1 MDNNRGIKSLQRDR
15 KRIIILT
22 KKQKKKLEEINE
34 KNDEELKKLEKKVRQ
49 LQIITFIKTV
59 PLIVVGAIF
68 KSTANTIDNLITPTK
83 KDLTATDKNKDIEN
97 KEAIEEKTTNKEKK
111 LNITYNNTVDNN
123 TNDFYTISDPTYY
136 KKKEI
141 STEIEAKENEKLE
154 EKELENVKDKKL
166 IKHYEEK
173 LKEKRVEIKLLAA
186 SIPLSVGTDIYYEK
200 ADEIYKKINIVLDK
214 LNDLEQKI
222 KVDGTLYDDNYIN
235 YLVDSYTK
243 EFDDGRLVA
252 EIKNSELYRDISIKI
267 EQLEDEKAKIKRL
280 VSEKQKDL
288 DSEEIINDETK
299 TNSYNINTTSMYP
312 EEEIKEDKNV
322 EEKNI
327 EEEPEE
333 TDDFSFDDEKKE
345 YDNFIDQQEH
355 IKIEEERE
363 ETKARS
369 ELENYKLRIAAIK
382 KQCESLKR
390 MITKRSLIKPT
401 VRNAKL
407 ITVTV
412 LASIYNMRNILRNKK
427 FRRRRK
433 RLTRIEYTK
442 AIENDPNEI
451 SNVSNL
457 INKSYQQIDA
467 LISEIKTKF
476 SSFNAIEYQSLISDL
491 EEIKRILEEREYE
504 IERVRKQQVNND
516 AKKYRK

>member
-59 PLIVVGAIF
+59 PLIIVGAIF
-68 KSTANTIDNLITPTK
+68 KSTANTIDNLITPKK
-83 KDLTATDKNKDIEN
+83 KDLTATDKNKDIED
-97 KEAIEEKTTNKEKK
+97 KEVIEEKIANNEKNS
-111 LNITYNNTVDNN
+111 NITYNN
-123 TNDFYTISDPTYY
+123 TNDFYTIPDPTYY
-136 KKKEI
+136 KE
-141 STEIEAKENEKLE
+141 KENEKLE
-154 EKELENVKDKKL
+154 DKELENVKDKKL

-200 ADEIYKKINIVLDK
+200 ADEIYKKINIVLSK

-222 KVDGTLYDDNYIN
+222 KVDGNLYDDNYIN

-267 EQLEDEKAKIKRL
+267 EQLEEEKAKIKRL

-288 DSEEIINDETK
+288 DSEEIINNETE
-299 TNSYNINTTSMYP
+299 TTSYNINTTSKYP
-312 EEEIKEDKNV
+312 EEEKI
-322 EEKNI
+322 I
-327 EEEPEE
+327 EEAPEE
-333 TDDFSFDDEKKE
+333 TDNFSFDDEKKE
-345 YDNFIDQQEH
+345 YDKFLDQQEH

-363 ETKARS
+363 EAKARS
-369 ELENYKLRIAAIK
+369 EIENYKLRIAAIK

-390 MITKRSLIKPT
+390 MITKRSLVKPT

-451 SNVSNL
+451 GNVSIL

-476 SSFNAIEYQSLISDL
+476 SSFNTIEYQSLISDL

-504 IERVRKQQVNND
+504 IERVRKRQVNND
-516 AKKYRK
+516 VKKYRK

>member
-49 LQIITFIKTV
+49 LQIINFIKTV
-59 PLIVVGAIF
+59 PLIIVGAIF
-68 KSTANTIDNLITPTK
+68 KSTANTIDNLITPTN
-83 KDLTATDKNKDIEN
+83 KDLTATDKNKDIED
-97 KEAIEEKTTNKEKK
+97 KEVIEEKIANNEKNS
-111 LNITYNNTVDNN
+111 NITYNN
-123 TNDFYTISDPTYY
+123 TNDFYTIPDPTYY
-136 KKKEI
+136 KE
-141 STEIEAKENEKLE
+141 KENEKLE
-154 EKELENVKDKKL
+154 DKELENVKDKKL

-200 ADEIYKKINIVLDK
+200 ADEIYKKINIVLSK

-222 KVDGTLYDDNYIN
+222 KVDGNLYDDNYIN

-267 EQLEDEKAKIKRL
+267 EQLEEEKAKIKRL

-288 DSEEIINDETK
+288 DSEEIINNETE
-299 TNSYNINTTSMYP
+299 TTSYNINTTSKCP
-312 EEEIKEDKNV
+312 EEEKI
-322 EEKNI
+322 I
-327 EEEPEE
+327 EEAPEE
-333 TDDFSFDDEKKE
+333 TDNFSFDDEKKE
-345 YDNFIDQQEH
+345 YDKFLDQQEH

-363 ETKARS
+363 EAKTRS
-369 ELENYKLRIAAIK
+369 EIENYKLRIAAIK

-390 MITKRSLIKPT
+390 MITKRSLVKPT

-451 SNVSNL
+451 SNVSIL
-457 INKSYQQIDA
+457 INKSYQQIDD

-504 IERVRKQQVNND
+504 IERVRKRQVNND
-516 AKKYRK
+516 VKKYRK

>member
-59 PLIVVGAIF
+59 PLIIVGAIF
-68 KSTANTIDNLITPTK
+68 KSTANTIDNLITPKK
-83 KDLTATDKNKDIEN
+83 KDLTATDNNKDIED
-97 KEAIEEKTTNKEKK
+97 KEVIEEKIANNEKNS
-111 LNITYNNTVDNN
+111 NITYNN
-123 TNDFYTISDPTYY
+123 TNDFYTIPDPTYY
-136 KKKEI
+136 KE
-141 STEIEAKENEKLE
+141 KENEKLE
-154 EKELENVKDKKL
+154 DKELENVKDKKL

-200 ADEIYKKINIVLDK
+200 ADEIYKKINIVLSK

-222 KVDGTLYDDNYIN
+222 KVDGNLYDDNYIN

-252 EIKNSELYRDISIKI
+252 EIKNSELYRDISMKI
-267 EQLEDEKAKIKRL
+267 EQLEEEKAKIKRL

-288 DSEEIINDETK
+288 DSEEIINNETE
-299 TNSYNINTTSMYP
+299 TTSYNINTTSKCP
-312 EEEIKEDKNV
+312 EEEKI
-322 EEKNI
+322 I
-327 EEEPEE
+327 EEAPEE
-333 TDDFSFDDEKKE
+333 TDNFSFDDEKKE
-345 YDNFIDQQEH
+345 YDKFLDQQEH

-363 ETKARS
+363 EVKTRS
-369 ELENYKLRIAAIK
+369 EIENYKLRIAAIK

-390 MITKRSLIKPT
+390 MITKRSLVKPT

-451 SNVSNL
+451 GNVSIL

-476 SSFNAIEYQSLISDL
+476 SSFNTIEYQSLISDL

-504 IERVRKQQVNND
+504 IERVRKRQVNND
-516 AKKYRK
+516 VKKYRK

>member
-59 PLIVVGAIF
+59 PLIIVGAIF
-68 KSTANTIDNLITPTK
+68 KSTANTIDNLITPKK
-83 KDLTATDKNKDIEN
+83 KDLTATDKNKDIED
-97 KEAIEEKTTNKEKK
+97 KEVIEEKIANNEKNS
-111 LNITYNNTVDNN
+111 NITYNN
-123 TNDFYTISDPTYY
+123 TNDFYTIPDPTYY
-136 KKKEI
+136 KE
-141 STEIEAKENEKLE
+141 KENEKLE
-154 EKELENVKDKKL
+154 DKELENVKDKKL

-200 ADEIYKKINIVLDK
+200 ADEIYKKINIVLSK

-222 KVDGTLYDDNYIN
+222 KVDGNLYDDNYIN

-267 EQLEDEKAKIKRL
+267 EQLEEEKAKIKRL

-288 DSEEIINDETK
+288 ASEEIINNETE
-299 TNSYNINTTSMYP
+299 TTSYNINTTSKCP
-312 EEEIKEDKNV
+312 EEEKI
-322 EEKNI
+322 I
-327 EEEPEE
+327 EEAPEE
-333 TDDFSFDDEKKE
+333 TDNFSFDDEKKE
-345 YDNFIDQQEH
+345 YDKFLDQQEH

-363 ETKARS
+363 EAKARS
-369 ELENYKLRIAAIK
+369 EIENYKLRIAAIK

-390 MITKRSLIKPT
+390 MITKRSLVKPT

-451 SNVSNL
+451 SNVSIL

-504 IERVRKQQVNND
+504 IERVRKRQVNND
-516 AKKYRK
+516 VKKYRK

>member
-34 KNDEELKKLEKKVRQ
+34 KNDEELKKLEEKVRQ

-59 PLIVVGAIF
+59 PLIIVGAIF

-83 KDLTATDKNKDIEN
+83 KDLTTTDKNKDIED
-97 KEAIEEKTTNKEKK
+97 KEVIEEKIANNEKNS
-111 LNITYNNTVDNN
+111 NITYNN
-123 TNDFYTISDPTYY
+123 TNDFYTIPDPTYY
-136 KKKEI
+136 KE
-141 STEIEAKENEKLE
+141 KENEKLE
-154 EKELENVKDKKL
+154 DKELENVKDKKL

-200 ADEIYKKINIVLDK
+200 ADEIYKKINIVLSK

-222 KVDGTLYDDNYIN
+222 KVDGNLYDDNYIN

-267 EQLEDEKAKIKRL
+267 EQLEEEKAKIKRL

-288 DSEEIINDETK
+288 DSEEIINNETE
-299 TNSYNINTTSMYP
+299 TTSYNINTTSKYP
-312 EEEIKEDKNV
+312 EEEKI
-322 EEKNI
+322 I
-327 EEEPEE
+327 EEAPEE
-333 TDDFSFDDEKKE
+333 TDNFSFDDEKKE
-345 YDNFIDQQEH
+345 YDKFLDQQEH

-363 ETKARS
+363 EAKTRS
-369 ELENYKLRIAAIK
+369 EIENYKLRIAAIK

-390 MITKRSLIKPT
+390 MITKRSLVKPT

-504 IERVRKQQVNND
+504 IERVRKKQVNND
-516 AKKYRK
+516 VKKYRK

>member
-59 PLIVVGAIF
+59 PLIIVGAIF
-68 KSTANTIDNLITPTK
+68 KSTANTIDNLITPKK
-83 KDLTATDKNKDIEN
+83 KDLTATDKNKDIED
-97 KEAIEEKTTNKEKK
+97 KEVIEEKIANNEKNS
-111 LNITYNNTVDNN
+111 NITYNN
-123 TNDFYTISDPTYY
+123 TNDFYTIPDPTYY
-136 KKKEI
+136 KE
-141 STEIEAKENEKLE
+141 KENEKLE
-154 EKELENVKDKKL
+154 DKELENVKDKKL

-200 ADEIYKKINIVLDK
+200 ADEIYKKINIVLSK

-222 KVDGTLYDDNYIN
+222 KVDGNLYDDNYIN

-267 EQLEDEKAKIKRL
+267 EQLEEEKAKIKRL

-288 DSEEIINDETK
+288 DSEEIINNETE
-299 TNSYNINTTSMYP
+299 TTSYNINTTSKCP
-312 EEEIKEDKNV
+312 EEEKI
-322 EEKNI
+322 I
-327 EEEPEE
+327 EEAPEE
-333 TDDFSFDDEKKE
+333 TDNFSFDDEKKE
-345 YDNFIDQQEH
+345 YDKFLDQQEH

-363 ETKARS
+363 EAKARS
-369 ELENYKLRIAAIK
+369 EIENYKLRIAAIK
-382 KQCESLKR
+382 KQCEFLKR
-390 MITKRSLIKPT
+390 MIIKRSLVKPT

-451 SNVSNL
+451 GNVSIL

-476 SSFNAIEYQSLISDL
+476 SSFNTIEYQSLISDL

-504 IERVRKQQVNND
+504 IERVRKRQVNND
-516 AKKYRK
+516 VKKYRK

>member
-59 PLIVVGAIF
+59 PLIIVGAIF

-83 KDLTATDKNKDIEN
+83 KDLTATDKNKDIED
-97 KEAIEEKTTNKEKK
+97 KEVIEEKIANNEKNS
-111 LNITYNNTVDNN
+111 NITYNN
-123 TNDFYTISDPTYY
+123 TNDFYTIPDPTYY
-136 KKKEI
+136 KE
-141 STEIEAKENEKLE
+141 KENEKLE
-154 EKELENVKDKKL
+154 DKELENVKDKKL

-200 ADEIYKKINIVLDK
+200 ADEIYKKINIVLSK

-222 KVDGTLYDDNYIN
+222 KVDGNLYDDNYIN

-267 EQLEDEKAKIKRL
+267 EQLEEEKAKIKRL

-288 DSEEIINDETK
+288 DSEEIINNETE
-299 TNSYNINTTSMYP
+299 TTSYNINTTSKYP
-312 EEEIKEDKNV
+312 EEEKI
-322 EEKNI
+322 I
-327 EEEPEE
+327 EEAPEE
-333 TDDFSFDDEKKE
+333 TDNFSFDDEKKE
-345 YDNFIDQQEH
+345 YDKFLDQQEH

-363 ETKARS
+363 EAKARS
-369 ELENYKLRIAAIK
+369 EIENYKLRIAAIK

-390 MITKRSLIKPT
+390 MITKRSLVKPT

-451 SNVSNL
+451 SNVSIL

-504 IERVRKQQVNND
+504 IERVRKRQVNND
-516 AKKYRK
+516 VKKYRK

>member
-59 PLIVVGAIF
+59 PLIIVGAIF

-83 KDLTATDKNKDIEN
+83 KDLMATDKNKDIED
-97 KEAIEEKTTNKEKK
+97 KEVIEEKIANNEKNS
-111 LNITYNNTVDNN
+111 NITYNN
-123 TNDFYTISDPTYY
+123 TNDFYTIPDPTYY
-136 KKKEI
+136 KE
-141 STEIEAKENEKLE
+141 KENEKLE

-200 ADEIYKKINIVLDK
+200 ADEIYKKINIVLSK

-222 KVDGTLYDDNYIN
+222 KVDGNLYDDNYIN

-267 EQLEDEKAKIKRL
+267 EQLEEEKAKIKRL

-288 DSEEIINDETK
+288 DSEEIINNETE
-299 TNSYNINTTSMYP
+299 TTSYNINTTSKYP
-312 EEEIKEDKNV
+312 EEEKI
-322 EEKNI
+322 I
-327 EEEPEE
+327 EEAPEE
-333 TDDFSFDDEKKE
+333 TDNFSFDDEKKE
-345 YDNFIDQQEH
+345 YDKFLDQQEH

-363 ETKARS
+363 EAKARS
-369 ELENYKLRIAAIK
+369 EIENYKLRIAAIK

-390 MITKRSLIKPT
+390 MITKRSLVKPT

-504 IERVRKQQVNND
+504 IERVRKKQVNND
-516 AKKYRK
+516 VKKYRK

>member
-59 PLIVVGAIF
+59 PLIIVGAIF
-68 KSTANTIDNLITPTK
+68 KSTANTIDNLITPKK
-83 KDLTATDKNKDIEN
+83 KDLTATDKNKDIED
-97 KEAIEEKTTNKEKK
+97 KEVIEEKIANNEKNS
-111 LNITYNNTVDNN
+111 NITYNN
-123 TNDFYTISDPTYY
+123 TNDFYTIPDPTYY
-136 KKKEI
+136 KE
-141 STEIEAKENEKLE
+141 KENEKLE
-154 EKELENVKDKKL
+154 DKELENVKDKKL

-200 ADEIYKKINIVLDK
+200 ADEIYKKINIVLSK

-222 KVDGTLYDDNYIN
+222 KVDGNLYDDNYIN

-267 EQLEDEKAKIKRL
+267 EQLEEEKAKIKRL

-288 DSEEIINDETK
+288 DSEEIINNETE
-299 TNSYNINTTSMYP
+299 TNSYNINTTSKYP
-312 EEEIKEDKNV
+312 EEEKI
-322 EEKNI
+322 I
-327 EEEPEE
+327 EEAPEE
-333 TDDFSFDDEKKE
+333 TDNFSFDDEKKE
-345 YDNFIDQQEH
+345 YDKFLDQQEH

-363 ETKARS
+363 EAKTRS
-369 ELENYKLRIAAIK
+369 EIENYKLRIAAIK

-390 MITKRSLIKPT
+390 MITKRSLVKPT

-451 SNVSNL
+451 SNVSIL

-504 IERVRKQQVNND
+504 IERVRKRQVNND
-516 AKKYRK
+516 VKKYRK

>member
-59 PLIVVGAIF
+59 PLIIVGAIF

-83 KDLTATDKNKDIEN
+83 KDLTATDKNKDIED
-97 KEAIEEKTTNKEKK
+97 KEVIEEKIANNEKNS
-111 LNITYNNTVDNN
+111 NITYNN
-123 TNDFYTISDPTYY
+123 TNDFYTIPDPTYY
-136 KKKEI
+136 KE
-141 STEIEAKENEKLE
+141 KENEKLE
-154 EKELENVKDKKL
+154 DKELENVKDKKL

-200 ADEIYKKINIVLDK
+200 ADEIYKKINIVLSK

-222 KVDGTLYDDNYIN
+222 KVDGNLYDDNYIN

-252 EIKNSELYRDISIKI
+252 EIKNSELYRDISTKI
-267 EQLEDEKAKIKRL
+267 EQLEEEKAKIKRL

-288 DSEEIINDETK
+288 DSEEIINDETE

-322 EEKNI
+322 EEKII
-327 EEEPEE
+327 EEAPEE

-363 ETKARS
+363 EAKARS
-369 ELENYKLRIAAIK
+369 EIENYKLRIAAIK
-382 KQCESLKR
+382 KQCEFLKR
-390 MITKRSLIKPT
+390 MIIKRSLVKPT

-451 SNVSNL
+451 GNVSIL

-476 SSFNAIEYQSLISDL
+476 SSFNTIEYQSLISDL

-504 IERVRKQQVNND
+504 IERVRKRQVNND
-516 AKKYRK
+516 VKKYRK

>member
-59 PLIVVGAIF
+59 PLIIVGAIF

-83 KDLTATDKNKDIEN
+83 KDLTATDKNKDIED
-97 KEAIEEKTTNKEKK
+97 KEVIEEKIANNEKNS
-111 LNITYNNTVDNN
+111 NITYNN
-123 TNDFYTISDPTYY
+123 TNDFYTIPDPTYY
-136 KKKEI
+136 KEKE
-141 STEIEAKENEKLE
+141 KEKLE
-154 EKELENVKDKKL
+154 DKELENVKDKKL

-200 ADEIYKKINIVLDK
+200 ADEIYKKINIVLSK

-252 EIKNSELYRDISIKI
+252 EIKNSELYRDISTKI
-267 EQLEDEKAKIKRL
+267 EQLEEEKAKIKRL

-288 DSEEIINDETK
+288 DFEEIINDETE
-299 TNSYNINTTSMYP
+299 TNSNNINTTSKYP
-312 EEEIKEDKNV
+312 EEEKIV
-322 EEKNI
+322 EEA
-327 EEEPEE
+327 PEE
-333 TDDFSFDDEKKE
+333 TDNFSFDDEKKE
-345 YDNFIDQQEH
+345 YDKFLDQQEH

-363 ETKARS
+363 EAKARS
-369 ELENYKLRIAAIK
+369 EIENYKLRIAAIK

-390 MITKRSLIKPT
+390 MITKRSLVKPT

-433 RLTRIEYTK
+433 HLTRIEYTK

-504 IERVRKQQVNND
+504 IERVRKKQVNND
-516 AKKYRK
+516 VKKYRK

>member
-59 PLIVVGAIF
+59 PLIIVGAIF
-68 KSTANTIDNLITPTK
+68 KSTANTIDNLITPKK
-83 KDLTATDKNKDIEN
+83 KDLTATDKNKDIED
-97 KEAIEEKTTNKEKK
+97 KEVIEEKIANNEKNS
-111 LNITYNNTVDNN
+111 NITYNN
-123 TNDFYTISDPTYY
+123 TNDFYTIPDPTYY
-136 KKKEI
+136 KE
-141 STEIEAKENEKLE
+141 KENEKLE
-154 EKELENVKDKKL
+154 DKELENVKDKKL

-200 ADEIYKKINIVLDK
+200 ADEIYKKINIVLSK

-222 KVDGTLYDDNYIN
+222 KVDGNLYDDNYIN

-267 EQLEDEKAKIKRL
+267 EQLEEEKAKIKRL

-299 TNSYNINTTSMYP
+299 TNSYNINTTSKYP
-312 EEEIKEDKNV
+312 EEEIKEDKDMK
-322 EEKNI
+322 EKVI
-327 EEEPEE
+327 EEAPEE

-345 YDNFIDQQEH
+345 YDKFLDQQEH

-363 ETKARS
+363 EAKARS
-369 ELENYKLRIAAIK
+369 EIENYKLRIAAIK

-390 MITKRSLIKPT
+390 MITKRSLVKPT

-451 SNVSNL
+451 GNVSIL

-476 SSFNAIEYQSLISDL
+476 SSFNTIEYQSLISDL

-504 IERVRKQQVNND
+504 IERVRKRQVNND
-516 AKKYRK
+516 VKKYRK

>member
-59 PLIVVGAIF
+59 PLIIVGAIF
-68 KSTANTIDNLITPTK
+68 KSTANTIDNLITPKK
-83 KDLTATDKNKDIEN
+83 KDLTATDKNKYIED
-97 KEAIEEKTTNKEKK
+97 KEVIEEKIANNEKNS
-111 LNITYNNTVDNN
+111 NITYNN
-123 TNDFYTISDPTYY
+123 TNDFYTIPDPTYY
-136 KKKEI
+136 KE
-141 STEIEAKENEKLE
+141 KENEKLE
-154 EKELENVKDKKL
+154 DKKLENVKDKKL

-200 ADEIYKKINIVLDK
+200 ADEIYKKINIVLSK

-222 KVDGTLYDDNYIN
+222 KVDGNLYDDNYIN

-252 EIKNSELYRDISIKI
+252 EIKNSELYRDISMKI
-267 EQLEDEKAKIKRL
+267 EQLEEEKAKIKRL

-299 TNSYNINTTSMYP
+299 TNSYNINTTSKYP
-312 EEEIKEDKNV
+312 EEEIKEDKDMK
-322 EEKNI
+322 EKVI
-327 EEEPEE
+327 EEAPEE

-345 YDNFIDQQEH
+345 YDKFLDQQEH

-363 ETKARS
+363 EAKTRS
-369 ELENYKLRIAAIK
+369 EIENYKLRIAAIK

-390 MITKRSLIKPT
+390 MITKRSLVKPT

-451 SNVSNL
+451 SNVSIL

-476 SSFNAIEYQSLISDL
+476 SSFNAIEYQFLISDL

-504 IERVRKQQVNND
+504 IERVRKRQVNND
-516 AKKYRK
+516 VKKYRK

>member
-59 PLIVVGAIF
+59 PLIIVGAIF

-83 KDLTATDKNKDIEN
+83 KDLTATDKNKDIED
-97 KEAIEEKTTNKEKK
+97 KEVIEEKTANNEKNS
-111 LNITYNNTVDNN
+111 NITYNN
-123 TNDFYTISDPTYY
+123 TNDFYTIPDPTYY
-136 KKKEI
+136 KEKE
-141 STEIEAKENEKLE
+141 KEKLE
-154 EKELENVKDKKL
+154 DKELENVKDKKL

-186 SIPLSVGTDIYYEK
+186 SIPLSIGTDIYYEK
-200 ADEIYKKINIVLDK
+200 ADEIYKKINIVLSK

-252 EIKNSELYRDISIKI
+252 EIKNSELYRDISTKI
-267 EQLEDEKAKIKRL
+267 EQLEEEKAKIKRL

-288 DSEEIINDETK
+288 DSEEIINDETE
-299 TNSYNINTTSMYP
+299 TNSYNINTTSKYP
-312 EEEIKEDKNV
+312 EEEKI
-322 EEKNI
+322 I
-327 EEEPEE
+327 EEAPEE
-333 TDDFSFDDEKKE
+333 TDNFSFDDEKKE
-345 YDNFIDQQEH
+345 YDKFLDQQEH

-363 ETKARS
+363 EAKARS
-369 ELENYKLRIAAIK
+369 EIENYKLRIAAIK

-390 MITKRSLIKPT
+390 TITKRSLVKPT

-433 RLTRIEYTK
+433 HLTRIEYTK

-476 SSFNAIEYQSLISDL
+476 SSFNAIEYQYLISDL

-504 IERVRKQQVNND
+504 IERVRKRQVNND
-516 AKKYRK
+516 VKKYRK

>member
-49 LQIITFIKTV
+49 LQIINFIKTV
-59 PLIVVGAIF
+59 PLIIVGAIF
-68 KSTANTIDNLITPTK
+68 KSTANTIDNLITPKK
-83 KDLTATDKNKDIEN
+83 KDLTATDKNKDIED
-97 KEAIEEKTTNKEKK
+97 KEVIEEKIANNEKNS
-111 LNITYNNTVDNN
+111 NITYNN
-123 TNDFYTISDPTYY
+123 TNDFYTIPDPTYY
-136 KKKEI
+136 KE
-141 STEIEAKENEKLE
+141 KENEKLE
-154 EKELENVKDKKL
+154 DKELENVKDKKL

-200 ADEIYKKINIVLDK
+200 ADDIYKKINIVLSK

-222 KVDGTLYDDNYIN
+222 KVDGNLYDDNYIN

-267 EQLEDEKAKIKRL
+267 EQLEEEKAKIKRL

-288 DSEEIINDETK
+288 DSEEIINNETE
-299 TNSYNINTTSMYP
+299 TNSYNINTTSKYP
-312 EEEIKEDKNV
+312 EEEKI
-322 EEKNI
+322 I
-327 EEEPEE
+327 EEAPEE
-333 TDDFSFDDEKKE
+333 TDNFSFDDEKKE
-345 YDNFIDQQEH
+345 YDKFLDQQEH

-363 ETKARS
+363 EAKTRS
-369 ELENYKLRIAAIK
+369 EIENYKLRIAAIK

-390 MITKRSLIKPT
+390 MITKRSLVKPT

-451 SNVSNL
+451 SNVSIL

-476 SSFNAIEYQSLISDL
+476 SSFNTIEYQSLISDL

-504 IERVRKQQVNND
+504 IERVRKRQVNND
-516 AKKYRK
+516 VKKYRK

>member
-59 PLIVVGAIF
+59 PLIIVGAIF

-83 KDLTATDKNKDIEN
+83 KDLTATDKNKDIED
-97 KEAIEEKTTNKEKK
+97 KEVIEEKIANNEKNS
-111 LNITYNNTVDNN
+111 NITYNN
-123 TNDFYTISDPTYY
+123 TNDFYTIPDPTYY
-136 KKKEI
+136 KE
-141 STEIEAKENEKLE
+141 KENEKLE
-154 EKELENVKDKKL
+154 DKELENVKDKKL

-200 ADEIYKKINIVLDK
+200 ADEIYKKINIVLSK

-222 KVDGTLYDDNYIN
+222 KVDGNLYDDNYIN

-267 EQLEDEKAKIKRL
+267 EQLEEEKAKIKRL

-288 DSEEIINDETK
+288 DSEEIINNETE
-299 TNSYNINTTSMYP
+299 TTSYNINTTSKCP
-312 EEEIKEDKNV
+312 EEEKI
-322 EEKNI
+322 I
-327 EEEPEE
+327 EEAPEE
-333 TDDFSFDDEKKE
+333 TDNFSFDDEKKE
-345 YDNFIDQQEH
+345 YDKFLDQQEH

-363 ETKARS
+363 EAKTRS
-369 ELENYKLRIAAIK
+369 EIENYKLRIAAIK

-390 MITKRSLIKPT
+390 MITKRSLVKPT

-451 SNVSNL
+451 SNVSIL

-476 SSFNAIEYQSLISDL
+476 SSFNTIEYQSLISDL

-504 IERVRKQQVNND
+504 IERVRKRQVNND
-516 AKKYRK
+516 VKKYRK

>member
-59 PLIVVGAIF
+59 PLIIVGAIF
-68 KSTANTIDNLITPTK
+68 KSTANTIDNLITPKK
-83 KDLTATDKNKDIEN
+83 KDLTATDNNKDIED
-97 KEAIEEKTTNKEKK
+97 KEVIEEKIANNEKNS
-111 LNITYNNTVDNN
+111 NITYNN
-123 TNDFYTISDPTYY
+123 TNDFYTIPDPTYY
-136 KKKEI
+136 KE
-141 STEIEAKENEKLE
+141 KENEKLE
-154 EKELENVKDKKL
+154 DKELENVKDKKL

-200 ADEIYKKINIVLDK
+200 ADEIYKKINIVLSK

-222 KVDGTLYDDNYIN
+222 KVDGNLYDDNYIN

-267 EQLEDEKAKIKRL
+267 EQLEEEKAKIKRL

-288 DSEEIINDETK
+288 DSEEIINNETE
-299 TNSYNINTTSMYP
+299 TTSYNINTTSKCP
-312 EEEIKEDKNV
+312 EEEKI
-322 EEKNI
+322 I
-327 EEEPEE
+327 EEAPEE
-333 TDDFSFDDEKKE
+333 TDNFSFDDEKKE
-345 YDNFIDQQEH
+345 YDKFLDQQEH

-363 ETKARS
+363 EAKTRS
-369 ELENYKLRIAAIK
+369 EIENYKLRIAAIK

-390 MITKRSLIKPT
+390 MITKRSLVKPT

-412 LASIYNMRNILRNKK
+412 LASIYNMRNILRNNK

-451 SNVSNL
+451 SNVSIL

-504 IERVRKQQVNND
+504 IERVRKRQVNND
-516 AKKYRK
+516 VKKYRK

>member
-59 PLIVVGAIF
+59 PLIIVGAIF
-68 KSTANTIDNLITPTK
+68 KSTANTIDNLITPKK
-83 KDLTATDKNKDIEN
+83 KDLTATDKNKDIED
-97 KEAIEEKTTNKEKK
+97 KEVIEEKIANNEKNS
-111 LNITYNNTVDNN
+111 NITYNN
-123 TNDFYTISDPTYY
+123 TNDFYTIPDPTYY
-136 KKKEI
+136 KE
-141 STEIEAKENEKLE
+141 KENEKLE
-154 EKELENVKDKKL
+154 DKELENVKDKKL

-200 ADEIYKKINIVLDK
+200 ADEIYKKINIVLSK

-222 KVDGTLYDDNYIN
+222 KVDGNLYDDNYIN

-267 EQLEDEKAKIKRL
+267 EQLEEEKAKIKRL

-288 DSEEIINDETK
+288 DSEEIINNETE
-299 TNSYNINTTSMYP
+299 TTSYNINTTSKCP
-312 EEEIKEDKNV
+312 EEEKI
-322 EEKNI
+322 I
-327 EEEPEE
+327 EEAPEE
-333 TDDFSFDDEKKE
+333 TDNFSFDDEKKE
-345 YDNFIDQQEH
+345 YDKFLDQQEH

-363 ETKARS
+363 EAKARS
-369 ELENYKLRIAAIK
+369 EIENYKLRIAAIK

-390 MITKRSLIKPT
+390 MITKRSLVKPT

-451 SNVSNL
+451 SNVSIL

-476 SSFNAIEYQSLISDL
+476 SSFNTIEYQSLISDL

-504 IERVRKQQVNND
+504 IERVRKRQVNND
-516 AKKYRK
+516 VKKYRK

>member
-59 PLIVVGAIF
+59 PLIIVGAIF

-83 KDLTATDKNKDIEN
+83 KDLMATDKNKDIED
-97 KEAIEEKTTNKEKK
+97 KEVIEEKIANNEKNS
-111 LNITYNNTVDNN
+111 NITYNN
-123 TNDFYTISDPTYY
+123 TNDFYTIPDPTYY
-136 KKKEI
+136 KE
-141 STEIEAKENEKLE
+141 KENEKLE
-154 EKELENVKDKKL
+154 DKELENVKDKKL

-200 ADEIYKKINIVLDK
+200 ADEIYKKINIVLSK

-252 EIKNSELYRDISIKI
+252 EIKNSELYRDISTKI
-267 EQLEDEKAKIKRL
+267 EQLEEEKAKIKRL

-288 DSEEIINDETK
+288 DSEEIINDETE
-299 TNSYNINTTSMYP
+299 TNSYNINTTSKYP
-312 EEEIKEDKNV
+312 EEKI
-322 EEKNI
+322 I
-327 EEEPEE
+327 EEAPEE
-333 TDDFSFDDEKKE
+333 TDNFSFDDEKKE
-345 YDNFIDQQEH
+345 YDKFLDQQEH

-363 ETKARS
+363 EAKARS
-369 ELENYKLRIAAIK
+369 EIENYKLRIAAIK

-390 MITKRSLIKPT
+390 MITKRSLVKPT

-504 IERVRKQQVNND
+504 IERVRKRQVNND
-516 AKKYRK
+516 VKKYRK

>member
-59 PLIVVGAIF
+59 PLIIVGAIF
-68 KSTANTIDNLITPTK
+68 KSTANTIDNLITPKK
-83 KDLTATDKNKDIEN
+83 KDLTATDKNKDIED
-97 KEAIEEKTTNKEKK
+97 KEVIEEKIANNEKNS
-111 LNITYNNTVDNN
+111 NITYNN
-123 TNDFYTISDPTYY
+123 TNDFYTIPDPTYY
-136 KKKEI
+136 KE
-141 STEIEAKENEKLE
+141 KENEKLE
-154 EKELENVKDKKL
+154 DKELENVKDKKL

-200 ADEIYKKINIVLDK
+200 ADEIYKKINIVLSK

-222 KVDGTLYDDNYIN
+222 KVDGNLYDDNYIN

-267 EQLEDEKAKIKRL
+267 EQLEEEKAKIKRL

-288 DSEEIINDETK
+288 DSEEIINNETE
-299 TNSYNINTTSMYP
+299 TTSYNINTTSKCP
-312 EEEIKEDKNV
+312 EEEKI
-322 EEKNI
+322 I
-327 EEEPEE
+327 EEAPEE
-333 TDDFSFDDEKKE
+333 TDNFSFDDEKKE
-345 YDNFIDQQEH
+345 YDKFLDQQEH

-363 ETKARS
+363 EAKTRS
-369 ELENYKLRIAAIK
+369 EIENYKLRIAAIK

-390 MITKRSLIKPT
+390 MITKRSLVKPT

-451 SNVSNL
+451 GNVSIL

-476 SSFNAIEYQSLISDL
+476 SSFNTIEYQSLISDL

-504 IERVRKQQVNND
+504 IERVRKRQVNND
-516 AKKYRK
+516 VKKYRK

>member
-59 PLIVVGAIF
+59 PLIIVGAIF

-83 KDLTATDKNKDIEN
+83 KDLTATDKNKDIED
-97 KEAIEEKTTNKEKK
+97 KEVIEEKIANNEKNS
-111 LNITYNNTVDNN
+111 NITYNN
-123 TNDFYTISDPTYY
+123 TNDFYTIPDPTYY
-136 KKKEI
+136 KE
-141 STEIEAKENEKLE
+141 KENEKLE
-154 EKELENVKDKKL
+154 DKELENVKDKKL

-200 ADEIYKKINIVLDK
+200 ADEIYKKINIVLSK

-222 KVDGTLYDDNYIN
+222 KVDGNLYDDNYIN

-267 EQLEDEKAKIKRL
+267 EQLEEEKAKIKRL

-288 DSEEIINDETK
+288 DSEEIINNETE
-299 TNSYNINTTSMYP
+299 TTSYNINTTSKCP
-312 EEEIKEDKNV
+312 EEEKI
-322 EEKNI
+322 I
-327 EEEPEE
+327 EEAPEE
-333 TDDFSFDDEKKE
+333 TDNFSFDDEKKE
-345 YDNFIDQQEH
+345 YDKFLDQQEH

-363 ETKARS
+363 EAKARS
-369 ELENYKLRIAAIK
+369 EIENYKLRIAAIK

-390 MITKRSLIKPT
+390 MITKRSLVKPT

-451 SNVSNL
+451 SNVSIL

-504 IERVRKQQVNND
+504 IERVRKRQVNND
-516 AKKYRK
+516 VKKYRK

>member
-59 PLIVVGAIF
+59 PLIIVGAIF

-83 KDLTATDKNKDIEN
+83 KDLTATDKNKDIED
-97 KEAIEEKTTNKEKK
+97 KEVIEEKIANNEKNS
-111 LNITYNNTVDNN
+111 NITYNN
-123 TNDFYTISDPTYY
+123 TNDFYTIPDPTYY
-136 KKKEI
+136 KE
-141 STEIEAKENEKLE
+141 KENEKLE
-154 EKELENVKDKKL
+154 DKELENVKDKKL

-200 ADEIYKKINIVLDK
+200 ADEIYKKINIVLSK

-222 KVDGTLYDDNYIN
+222 KVDGNLYDDNYIN

-267 EQLEDEKAKIKRL
+267 EQLEEEKAKIKRL

-288 DSEEIINDETK
+288 DSEEIINNETE
-299 TNSYNINTTSMYP
+299 TTSYNINTTSKCP
-312 EEEIKEDKNV
+312 EEEKI
-322 EEKNI
+322 I
-327 EEEPEE
+327 EEAPEE
-333 TDDFSFDDEKKE
+333 TDNFSFDDEKKE
-345 YDNFIDQQEH
+345 YDKFLDQQEH

-363 ETKARS
+363 EAKARS
-369 ELENYKLRIAAIK
+369 EIENYKLRIAAIK
-382 KQCESLKR
+382 KQCEFLKR
-390 MITKRSLIKPT
+390 MIIKRSLVKPT

-451 SNVSNL
+451 SNVSIL

-504 IERVRKQQVNND
+504 IERVRKRQVNND
-516 AKKYRK
+516 VKKYRK

>member
-59 PLIVVGAIF
+59 PLIIVGAIF
-68 KSTANTIDNLITPTK
+68 KSTANTIDNLITPTN
-83 KDLTATDKNKDIEN
+83 KDLTATDKNKDIED
-97 KEAIEEKTTNKEKK
+97 KEVIEEKIANNEKNS
-111 LNITYNNTVDNN
+111 NITYNN
-123 TNDFYTISDPTYY
+123 TNDFYTIPDPTYY
-136 KKKEI
+136 KE
-141 STEIEAKENEKLE
+141 KENEKLE
-154 EKELENVKDKKL
+154 DKELENVKDKKL

-200 ADEIYKKINIVLDK
+200 ADEIYKKINIVLSK

-222 KVDGTLYDDNYIN
+222 KVDGNLYDDNYIN

-267 EQLEDEKAKIKRL
+267 EQLEEEKAKIKRL

-288 DSEEIINDETK
+288 DSEEIINNETE
-299 TNSYNINTTSMYP
+299 TNSYNINTTSKYP
-312 EEEIKEDKNV
+312 EEEKI
-322 EEKNI
+322 I
-327 EEEPEE
+327 EEAPEE
-333 TDDFSFDDEKKE
+333 TDNFSFDDEKKE
-345 YDNFIDQQEH
+345 YDKFLDQQEH

-363 ETKARS
+363 EAKARS
-369 ELENYKLRIAAIK
+369 EIENYKLRIAAIK

-390 MITKRSLIKPT
+390 MITKRSLVKPT

-451 SNVSNL
+451 SNVSIL

-476 SSFNAIEYQSLISDL
+476 SSFNTIEYQSLISDL

-504 IERVRKQQVNND
+504 IERVRKRQVNND
-516 AKKYRK
+516 VKKYRK

>member
-59 PLIVVGAIF
+59 PLIIVGAIF

-83 KDLTATDKNKDIEN
+83 KDLTATDKNKDIED
-97 KEAIEEKTTNKEKK
+97 KEVIEEKIANNEKNS
-111 LNITYNNTVDNN
+111 NITYNN
-123 TNDFYTISDPTYY
+123 TNDFYTIPDPTYY
-136 KKKEI
+136 KEKE
-141 STEIEAKENEKLE
+141 KEKLE
-154 EKELENVKDKKL
+154 DKELENVKDKKL

-186 SIPLSVGTDIYYEK
+186 SIPLSIGTDIYYEK
-200 ADEIYKKINIVLDK
+200 ADEIYKKINIVLSK

-252 EIKNSELYRDISIKI
+252 EIKNSELYRDISTKI
-267 EQLEDEKAKIKRL
+267 EQLEEEKAKIKRL

-288 DSEEIINDETK
+288 DSEEIINDETE
-299 TNSYNINTTSMYP
+299 TNSYNINTTSKYP
-312 EEEIKEDKNV
+312 EEIKEDKDV
-322 EEKNI
+322 EES
-327 EEEPEE
+327 EE
-333 TDDFSFDDEKKE
+333 TDNFSFDDEKKE
-345 YDNFIDQQEH
+345 YDKFLDQQEH

-363 ETKARS
+363 EAKARS
-369 ELENYKLRIAAIK
+369 EIENYKLRIAAIK

-390 MITKRSLIKPT
+390 MITKRSLVKPT

-504 IERVRKQQVNND
+504 IERVRKKQVNND
-516 AKKYRK
+516 VKKYRK

>member
-59 PLIVVGAIF
+59 PLIIVGAIF

-83 KDLTATDKNKDIEN
+83 KDLTATDKNKDIED
-97 KEAIEEKTTNKEKK
+97 KEVIEEKIANNEKNS
-111 LNITYNNTVDNN
+111 NITYNN
-123 TNDFYTISDPTYY
+123 TNDFYTIPDPTYY
-136 KKKEI
+136 KE
-141 STEIEAKENEKLE
+141 KENEKLE
-154 EKELENVKDKKL
+154 DKELENVKDKKL

-200 ADEIYKKINIVLDK
+200 ADEIYKKINIVLSK

-252 EIKNSELYRDISIKI
+252 EIKNSELYRDISTKI
-267 EQLEDEKAKIKRL
+267 EQLEEEKAKIKRL

-288 DSEEIINDETK
+288 DSEEIINDETE

-322 EEKNI
+322 EEKII
-327 EEEPEE
+327 EEAPEE

-345 YDNFIDQQEH
+345 YDKFLDQQEH

-363 ETKARS
+363 EAKTRS
-369 ELENYKLRIAAIK
+369 EIENYKLRIAAIK

-390 MITKRSLIKPT
+390 MITKRSLVKPT

-412 LASIYNMRNILRNKK
+412 LASIYNMKNILRNKK

-451 SNVSNL
+451 GNVSIL

-476 SSFNAIEYQSLISDL
+476 SSFNTIEYQSLISDL

-504 IERVRKQQVNND
+504 IERVRKRQVNND
-516 AKKYRK
+516 VKKYRK

>member
-59 PLIVVGAIF
+59 PLIIVGAIF
-68 KSTANTIDNLITPTK
+68 KSTANTIDNLITPTN
-83 KDLTATDKNKDIEN
+83 KDLTATDKNKDIED
-97 KEAIEEKTTNKEKK
+97 KEVIEEKIANNEKNS
-111 LNITYNNTVDNN
+111 NITYNN
-123 TNDFYTISDPTYY
+123 TNDFYTIPDPTYY
-136 KKKEI
+136 KE
-141 STEIEAKENEKLE
+141 KENEKLE
-154 EKELENVKDKKL
+154 DKELENVKDKKL

-200 ADEIYKKINIVLDK
+200 ADEIYKKINIVLSK

-222 KVDGTLYDDNYIN
+222 KVDGNLYDDNYIN

-267 EQLEDEKAKIKRL
+267 EQLEEEKAKIKRL

-288 DSEEIINDETK
+288 DSEEIINNETE
-299 TNSYNINTTSMYP
+299 TTSYNINTTSKCP
-312 EEEIKEDKNV
+312 EEEKI
-322 EEKNI
+322 I
-327 EEEPEE
+327 EEAPEE
-333 TDDFSFDDEKKE
+333 TDNFSFDDEKKE
-345 YDNFIDQQEH
+345 YDKFLDQQEH

-363 ETKARS
+363 EEKTRS
-369 ELENYKLRIAAIK
+369 EIENYKLRIAAIK

-390 MITKRSLIKPT
+390 MITKRSLVKPT

-451 SNVSNL
+451 SNVSIL

-476 SSFNAIEYQSLISDL
+476 SSFNTIEYQSLISDL

-504 IERVRKQQVNND
+504 IERVRKRQVNND
-516 AKKYRK
+516 VKKYRK

>member
-83 KDLTATDKNKDIEN
+83 KDLTATGKNKDVED
-97 KEAIEEKTTNKEKK
+97 KEVIEEKIANNEKNS
-111 LNITYNNTVDNN
+111 NITYNN
-123 TNDFYTISDPTYY
+123 TNDFYTIPDPTYY
-136 KKKEI
+136 KE
-141 STEIEAKENEKLE
+141 KENEKLE

-186 SIPLSVGTDIYYEK
+186 SIPLSIGTDIYYEK
-200 ADEIYKKINIVLDK
+200 ADEIYKKINIVLSK

-222 KVDGTLYDDNYIN
+222 KVDGNLYDDNYIN

-252 EIKNSELYRDISIKI
+252 EIKNSELYRDISTKI
-267 EQLEDEKAKIKRL
+267 EQLEEEKAKIKRL

-288 DSEEIINDETK
+288 DSEEIINDETE
-299 TNSYNINTTSMYP
+299 TNSYNINTTSKYP
-312 EEEIKEDKNV
+312 EEIKEDKDV
-322 EEKNI
+322 EES
-327 EEEPEE
+327 EE
-333 TDDFSFDDEKKE
+333 TDNFSFDDEKKE
-345 YDNFIDQQEH
+345 YDKFLDQQEH

-369 ELENYKLRIAAIK
+369 EIENYKLRIAAIK

-390 MITKRSLIKPT
+390 MITKRSLVKPT

-433 RLTRIEYTK
+433 HLTRIEYTK

-504 IERVRKQQVNND
+504 IERVRKRQVNND
-516 AKKYRK
+516 VKKYRK

>member
-59 PLIVVGAIF
+59 PLIIVGAIF

-83 KDLTATDKNKDIEN
+83 KDLTATDKNKDIED
-97 KEAIEEKTTNKEKK
+97 KEVIEEKIANNEKNS
-111 LNITYNNTVDNN
+111 NITYNN
-123 TNDFYTISDPTYY
+123 TNDFYTIPDPTYY
-136 KKKEI
+136 KE
-141 STEIEAKENEKLE
+141 KENEKLE
-154 EKELENVKDKKL
+154 DKELENVKDKKL

-200 ADEIYKKINIVLDK
+200 ADEIYKKINIVLSK

-222 KVDGTLYDDNYIN
+222 KVDGNLYDDNYIN

-267 EQLEDEKAKIKRL
+267 EQLEEEKAKIKRL

-288 DSEEIINDETK
+288 DSEEIINNETE
-299 TNSYNINTTSMYP
+299 TTSYNINTTSKYP
-312 EEEIKEDKNV
+312 EEEKI
-322 EEKNI
+322 I
-327 EEEPEE
+327 EEAPEE
-333 TDDFSFDDEKKE
+333 TDNFSFDDEKKE
-345 YDNFIDQQEH
+345 YDKFLDQQEH

-363 ETKARS
+363 EAKARS
-369 ELENYKLRIAAIK
+369 EIENYKLRIAAIK

-390 MITKRSLIKPT
+390 MITKRSLVKPT

-451 SNVSNL
+451 GNVSIL

-476 SSFNAIEYQSLISDL
+476 SSFNTIEYQSLISDL

-504 IERVRKQQVNND
+504 IERVRKKQVNND
-516 AKKYRK
+516 VKKYRK

>member
-59 PLIVVGAIF
+59 PLIIVGAIF
-68 KSTANTIDNLITPTK
+68 KSTANTIDNLITPKK
-83 KDLTATDKNKDIEN
+83 KDLTATDKNKYIED
-97 KEAIEEKTTNKEKK
+97 KEVIEEKIANNEKNS
-111 LNITYNNTVDNN
+111 NITYNN
-123 TNDFYTISDPTYY
+123 TNDFYTIPDPTYY
-136 KKKEI
+136 KE
-141 STEIEAKENEKLE
+141 KENEKLE
-154 EKELENVKDKKL
+154 DKELENVKDKKL

-200 ADEIYKKINIVLDK
+200 ADEIYKKINIVLSK

-222 KVDGTLYDDNYIN
+222 KVDGNLYDDNYIN

-252 EIKNSELYRDISIKI
+252 EIKNSELYRDISMKI
-267 EQLEDEKAKIKRL
+267 EQLEEEKAKIKRL

-288 DSEEIINDETK
+288 DSEEIINNETE
-299 TNSYNINTTSMYP
+299 TTSYNINTTSKCP
-312 EEEIKEDKNV
+312 EEEKI
-322 EEKNI
+322 I
-327 EEEPEE
+327 EEAPEE
-333 TDDFSFDDEKKE
+333 TDNFSFDDEKKE
-345 YDNFIDQQEH
+345 YDKFLDQQEH

-363 ETKARS
+363 EAKTRS
-369 ELENYKLRIAAIK
+369 EIENYKLRIAAIK

-390 MITKRSLIKPT
+390 MITKRSLVKPT

-451 SNVSNL
+451 SNVSIL

-504 IERVRKQQVNND
+504 IERVRKRQVNND
-516 AKKYRK
+516 VKKYRK

>member
-59 PLIVVGAIF
+59 PLIIVGAIF
-68 KSTANTIDNLITPTK
+68 KSTANTIDNLITPTN
-83 KDLTATDKNKDIEN
+83 KDLTATDKNKDIED
-97 KEAIEEKTTNKEKK
+97 KEVIEEKIANNEKNS
-111 LNITYNNTVDNN
+111 NITYNN
-123 TNDFYTISDPTYY
+123 TNDFYTIPDPTYY
-136 KKKEI
+136 KE
-141 STEIEAKENEKLE
+141 KENEKLE
-154 EKELENVKDKKL
+154 DKELENVKDKKL

-200 ADEIYKKINIVLDK
+200 ADEIYKKINIVLSK

-222 KVDGTLYDDNYIN
+222 KVDGNLYDDNYIN

-252 EIKNSELYRDISIKI
+252 EIKNSELYRDISTKI
-267 EQLEDEKAKIKRL
+267 EQLEEEKTKIKRL

-288 DSEEIINDETK
+288 DSEEIINDETE

-322 EEKNI
+322 EEKII
-327 EEEPEE
+327 EEAPEE

-363 ETKARS
+363 EAKARS
-369 ELENYKLRIAAIK
+369 EIENYKLRIAAIK
-382 KQCESLKR
+382 KQCEFLKR
-390 MITKRSLIKPT
+390 MIIKRSLVKPT

-451 SNVSNL
+451 SNVSIL

-504 IERVRKQQVNND
+504 IERVRKRQVNND
-516 AKKYRK
+516 VKKYRK

>member
-59 PLIVVGAIF
+59 PLIIVGAIF

-83 KDLTATDKNKDIEN
+83 KDLTATDKNKDIED
-97 KEAIEEKTTNKEKK
+97 KEVIEEKIANNEKNS
-111 LNITYNNTVDNN
+111 NITYNN
-123 TNDFYTISDPTYY
+123 TNDFYTIPDPTYY
-136 KKKEI
+136 KE
-141 STEIEAKENEKLE
+141 KENEKLE
-154 EKELENVKDKKL
+154 DKELENVKDKKL

-200 ADEIYKKINIVLDK
+200 ADEIYKKINIVLSK

-222 KVDGTLYDDNYIN
+222 KVDGNLYDDNYIN

-252 EIKNSELYRDISIKI
+252 EIKNSELYRDISMKI
-267 EQLEDEKAKIKRL
+267 EQLEEEKAKIKRL

-288 DSEEIINDETK
+288 DSEEIINNETE
-299 TNSYNINTTSMYP
+299 TTSYNINTTSKYP
-312 EEEIKEDKNV
+312 EEEKI
-322 EEKNI
+322 I
-327 EEEPEE
+327 EEAPEE
-333 TDDFSFDDEKKE
+333 TDNFSFDDEKKE
-345 YDNFIDQQEH
+345 YDKFLDQQEH

-363 ETKARS
+363 EAKARS
-369 ELENYKLRIAAIK
+369 EIENYKLRIAAIK

-390 MITKRSLIKPT
+390 MITKRSLVKPT

-451 SNVSNL
+451 SNVSIL

-491 EEIKRILEEREYE
+491 EEIKRILEERKYE
-504 IERVRKQQVNND
+504 IERVRKRQVNND
-516 AKKYRK
+516 VKKYRK

>member
-22 KKQKKKLEEINE
+22 NKQKKKLEEINK

-59 PLIVVGAIF
+59 PLIIVGAIF

-83 KDLTATDKNKDIEN
+83 KDLMATDKNKDIED
-97 KEAIEEKTTNKEKK
+97 KEVIEEKIANNEKNS
-111 LNITYNNTVDNN
+111 NITYNN
-123 TNDFYTISDPTYY
+123 TNDFYTIPDPTYY
-136 KKKEI
+136 KE
-141 STEIEAKENEKLE
+141 KENEKLE

-200 ADEIYKKINIVLDK
+200 ADAIYKKINIVLSK

-267 EQLEDEKAKIKRL
+267 EQLEEEKAKIKRL

-288 DSEEIINDETK
+288 DSEEIINNETE
-299 TNSYNINTTSMYP
+299 TTSYNINTTSKYP
-312 EEEIKEDKNV
+312 EEEKI
-322 EEKNI
+322 I
-327 EEEPEE
+327 EEAPEE
-333 TDDFSFDDEKKE
+333 TDNFSFDDEKKE
-345 YDNFIDQQEH
+345 YDKFLDQQEH

-363 ETKARS
+363 EAKARS
-369 ELENYKLRIAAIK
+369 EIENYKLRIAAIK

-390 MITKRSLIKPT
+390 MITKRSLVKPT

>member
-59 PLIVVGAIF
+59 PLIIVGAIF

-83 KDLTATDKNKDIEN
+83 KDLTATDKNKDIED
-97 KEAIEEKTTNKEKK
+97 KEVIEEKIANNEKNS
-111 LNITYNNTVDNN
+111 NITYNN
-123 TNDFYTISDPTYY
+123 TNDFYTIPDPTYY
-136 KKKEI
+136 KE
-141 STEIEAKENEKLE
+141 KENEKLE
-154 EKELENVKDKKL
+154 DKELENVKDKKI

-200 ADEIYKKINIVLDK
+200 ADEIYKKINIVLSK

-252 EIKNSELYRDISIKI
+252 EIKNSELYRDISTKI
-267 EQLEDEKAKIKRL
+267 EQLEEEKAKIKRL

-288 DSEEIINDETK
+288 DSEEIINDETE
-299 TNSYNINTTSMYP
+299 TNSYNINTTSKYP
-312 EEEIKEDKNV
+312 EEIKEDKDV
-322 EEKNI
+322 EES
-327 EEEPEE
+327 EE
-333 TDDFSFDDEKKE
+333 TDNFSFDDEKKE
-345 YDNFIDQQEH
+345 YDKFLDQQEH

-363 ETKARS
+363 EAKARS

-390 MITKRSLIKPT
+390 MITKRSLVKPT

-504 IERVRKQQVNND
+504 IERVRKKQVNND

>member
-59 PLIVVGAIF
+59 PLIIVGAIF
-68 KSTANTIDNLITPTK
+68 KSTANTIDNLITPKK
-83 KDLTATDKNKDIEN
+83 KDLTATDKNKDIED
-97 KEAIEEKTTNKEKK
+97 KEVIEEKIANNEKNS
-111 LNITYNNTVDNN
+111 NITYNN
-123 TNDFYTISDPTYY
+123 TNDFYTIPDPTYY
-136 KKKEI
+136 KE
-141 STEIEAKENEKLE
+141 KENEKLE
-154 EKELENVKDKKL
+154 DKELENVKDKKL

-200 ADEIYKKINIVLDK
+200 ADEIYKKINIVLSK

-222 KVDGTLYDDNYIN
+222 KVDGNLYDDNYIN

-252 EIKNSELYRDISIKI
+252 EIKNSELYRDISMKI
-267 EQLEDEKAKIKRL
+267 EQLEEEKAKIKRL

-288 DSEEIINDETK
+288 DSEEIINNETE
-299 TNSYNINTTSMYP
+299 TTSYNINTTSKCP
-312 EEEIKEDKNV
+312 EEEKI
-322 EEKNI
+322 I
-327 EEEPEE
+327 EEAPEE
-333 TDDFSFDDEKKE
+333 TDNFSFDDEKKE
-345 YDNFIDQQEH
+345 YDKFLDQQEH

-363 ETKARS
+363 EAKTRS
-369 ELENYKLRIAAIK
+369 EIENYKLRIAAIK

-390 MITKRSLIKPT
+390 MITKRSLVKPT

-451 SNVSNL
+451 SNVSIL
-457 INKSYQQIDA
+457 INKSYQQIDS

-504 IERVRKQQVNND
+504 IERVRKRQVNND
-516 AKKYRK
+516 VKKYRK

>member
-49 LQIITFIKTV
+49 LQIINFIKTV
-59 PLIVVGAIF
+59 PLIIVGAIF
-68 KSTANTIDNLITPTK
+68 KSTANTIDNLITPTN
-83 KDLTATDKNKDIEN
+83 KDLTATDKNKDIED
-97 KEAIEEKTTNKEKK
+97 KEVIEEKIANNEKNS
-111 LNITYNNTVDNN
+111 NITYNN
-123 TNDFYTISDPTYY
+123 TNDFYTIPDPTYY
-136 KKKEI
+136 KE
-141 STEIEAKENEKLE
+141 KENEKLE
-154 EKELENVKDKKL
+154 DKELENVKDKKL

-200 ADEIYKKINIVLDK
+200 ADEIYKKINIVLSK

-222 KVDGTLYDDNYIN
+222 KVDGNLYDDNYIN

-267 EQLEDEKAKIKRL
+267 EQLEEEKAKIKRL

-288 DSEEIINDETK
+288 DSEEIINNETE
-299 TNSYNINTTSMYP
+299 TNSYNINTTSKYP
-312 EEEIKEDKNV
+312 EEEKI
-322 EEKNI
+322 I
-327 EEEPEE
+327 EEAPEE
-333 TDDFSFDDEKKE
+333 TDNFSFDDEKKE
-345 YDNFIDQQEH
+345 YDKFLDQQEH

-363 ETKARS
+363 EAKTRS
-369 ELENYKLRIAAIK
+369 EIENYKLRIAAIK

-390 MITKRSLIKPT
+390 MITKRSLVKPT

-451 SNVSNL
+451 SNVSIL

-504 IERVRKQQVNND
+504 IERVRKRQVNND
-516 AKKYRK
+516 VKKYRK

>member
-59 PLIVVGAIF
+59 PLIIVGAIF
-68 KSTANTIDNLITPTK
+68 KSTANTIDNLITPKK
-83 KDLTATDKNKDIEN
+83 KDLTATDKNKDIDD
-97 KEAIEEKTTNKEKK
+97 KEVIEEKIANNEKNS
-111 LNITYNNTVDNN
+111 NITYNN
-123 TNDFYTISDPTYY
+123 TNDFYTIPDPTYY
-136 KKKEI
+136 KE
-141 STEIEAKENEKLE
+141 KENEKLE
-154 EKELENVKDKKL
+154 DKELENVKDKKL

-200 ADEIYKKINIVLDK
+200 ADEIYKKINIVLSK

-222 KVDGTLYDDNYIN
+222 KVDGNLYDDNYIN

-252 EIKNSELYRDISIKI
+252 EIKNSELYRDISMKI
-267 EQLEDEKAKIKRL
+267 EQLEEEKAKIKRL

-288 DSEEIINDETK
+288 DSEEIINNETE
-299 TNSYNINTTSMYP
+299 TTSYNINTTSKCP
-312 EEEIKEDKNV
+312 EEEKI
-322 EEKNI
+322 I
-327 EEEPEE
+327 EEAPEE
-333 TDDFSFDDEKKE
+333 TDNFSFDDEKKE
-345 YDNFIDQQEH
+345 YDKFLDQQEH

-363 ETKARS
+363 EAKTRS
-369 ELENYKLRIAAIK
+369 EIENYKLRIAAIK

-390 MITKRSLIKPT
+390 MITKRSLVKPT

-451 SNVSNL
+451 SNVSIL

-504 IERVRKQQVNND
+504 IERVRKRQVNND
-516 AKKYRK
+516 VKKYRK

>member
-59 PLIVVGAIF
+59 PLIIVGAIF
-68 KSTANTIDNLITPTK
+68 KSTANTIDNLITPKK
-83 KDLTATDKNKDIEN
+83 KDLTATDKNKDIED
-97 KEAIEEKTTNKEKK
+97 KEVIEEKIANNEKNS
-111 LNITYNNTVDNN
+111 NITYNN
-123 TNDFYTISDPTYY
+123 TNDFYTIPDPTYY
-136 KKKEI
+136 KE
-141 STEIEAKENEKLE
+141 KENEKLE
-154 EKELENVKDKKL
+154 DKELENVKDKKL

-200 ADEIYKKINIVLDK
+200 ADEIYKKINIVLSK

-222 KVDGTLYDDNYIN
+222 KVDGNLYDDNYIN

-252 EIKNSELYRDISIKI
+252 EIKNSELYRDISMKI
-267 EQLEDEKAKIKRL
+267 EQLEEEKAKIKRL

-288 DSEEIINDETK
+288 DSEEIINNETE
-299 TNSYNINTTSMYP
+299 TTSYNINTTSKYP
-312 EEEIKEDKNV
+312 EEEKI
-322 EEKNI
+322 I
-327 EEEPEE
+327 EEAPEE
-333 TDDFSFDDEKKE
+333 TDNFSFDDEKKE
-345 YDNFIDQQEH
+345 YDKFLDQQEH

-363 ETKARS
+363 EAKARS
-369 ELENYKLRIAAIK
+369 EIENYKLRIAAIK

-390 MITKRSLIKPT
+390 MITKRSLVKPT

-412 LASIYNMRNILRNKK
+412 LASIYNMRNILRNNK

-451 SNVSNL
+451 SNVSIL

-476 SSFNAIEYQSLISDL
+476 SSFNAIEYQFLISDL

-504 IERVRKQQVNND
+504 IERVRKRQVNND
-516 AKKYRK
+516 VKKYRK

>member
-59 PLIVVGAIF
+59 PLIIVGAIF

-83 KDLTATDKNKDIEN
+83 KDLTTTDKNKDIED
-97 KEAIEEKTTNKEKK
+97 KEVIEEKIANNEKNS
-111 LNITYNNTVDNN
+111 NITYNN
-123 TNDFYTISDPTYY
+123 TNDFYTIPDPTYY
-136 KKKEI
+136 KE
-141 STEIEAKENEKLE
+141 KENEKLE
-154 EKELENVKDKKL
+154 DKELENVKDKKL

-200 ADEIYKKINIVLDK
+200 ADEIYKKINIVLSK

-222 KVDGTLYDDNYIN
+222 KVDGNLYDDNYIN

-252 EIKNSELYRDISIKI
+252 EIKNSELYRDISMKI
-267 EQLEDEKAKIKRL
+267 EQLEEEKAKIKRL

-288 DSEEIINDETK
+288 DSEEIINNETE
-299 TNSYNINTTSMYP
+299 TTSYNINTTSKCP
-312 EEEIKEDKNV
+312 EEEKI
-322 EEKNI
+322 I
-327 EEEPEE
+327 EEAPEE
-333 TDDFSFDDEKKE
+333 TDNFSFDDEKKE
-345 YDNFIDQQEH
+345 YDKFLDQQEH

-363 ETKARS
+363 EVKTRS
-369 ELENYKLRIAAIK
+369 EIENYKLRIAAIK

-390 MITKRSLIKPT
+390 MITKRSLVKPT

-451 SNVSNL
+451 SNVSIL

-504 IERVRKQQVNND
+504 IERVRKRQVNND
-516 AKKYRK
+516 VKKYRK

>member
-59 PLIVVGAIF
+59 PLIIVGAIF
-68 KSTANTIDNLITPTK
+68 KSTANTIDNLITPKK
-83 KDLTATDKNKDIEN
+83 KDLTATDNNKDIED
-97 KEAIEEKTTNKEKK
+97 KEVIEEKIANNEKNS
-111 LNITYNNTVDNN
+111 NITYNN
-123 TNDFYTISDPTYY
+123 TNDFYTIPDPTYY
-136 KKKEI
+136 KE
-141 STEIEAKENEKLE
+141 KENEKLE
-154 EKELENVKDKKL
+154 DKELENVKDKKL

-200 ADEIYKKINIVLDK
+200 ADEIYKKINIVLSK

-222 KVDGTLYDDNYIN
+222 KVDGNLYDDNYIN

-252 EIKNSELYRDISIKI
+252 EIKNSELYRDISMKI
-267 EQLEDEKAKIKRL
+267 EQLEEEKAKIKRL

-288 DSEEIINDETK
+288 DSEEIINNETE
-299 TNSYNINTTSMYP
+299 TTSYNINTTSKCP
-312 EEEIKEDKNV
+312 EEEKI
-322 EEKNI
+322 I
-327 EEEPEE
+327 EEAPEE
-333 TDDFSFDDEKKE
+333 TDNFSFDDEKKE
-345 YDNFIDQQEH
+345 YDKFLDQQEH

-363 ETKARS
+363 EAKTRS
-369 ELENYKLRIAAIK
+369 EIENYKLRIAAIK

-390 MITKRSLIKPT
+390 MITKRSLVKPT

-451 SNVSNL
+451 GNVSIL

-476 SSFNAIEYQSLISDL
+476 SSFNTIEYQSLISDL

-504 IERVRKQQVNND
+504 IERVRKRQVNND
-516 AKKYRK
+516 VKKYRK